1 MHKKMEDNSSNLPT
15 IPEDESK
22 EMMQIT
28 SDYSVFMN
36 QSYYDLMEWI
46 RKVDEESDGKEK
58 INVTVFQIN
67 GNKKFVKFIR
77 SPHFLYVSLQ
87 TSDPEICER
96 LAEINQ
102 THPEEGPRRHATA
115 EYFLECI
122 SDIENC
128 KKLFVNSVIYK

>member
-1 MHKKMEDNSSNLPT
+1 MHKKMEDNSSNLLT
-15 IPEDESK
+15 IPED

-46 RKVDEESDGKEK
+46 RKVDKESDGKEK

-67 GNKKFVKFIR
+67 ANRKFVKFIR

-87 TSDPEICER
+87 TSDPEICGR
-96 LAEINQ
+96 LDEINRA
-102 THPEEGPRRHATA
+102 HPEEGPRRHATA
-115 EYFLECI
+115 DYFLECI
-122 SDIENC
+122 SDIENS
-128 KKLFVNSVIYK
+128 KKLFVNSVIYR